1 MSLQRLRE
9 EIHETLRDSALAKFI
24 VVLLLLAGVA
34 MLYFPIQTLIADPSN
49 LSMIIYIAIIGVI
62 ALLFLVLI
70 LLGCTGKPRPQ
81 PPTEVPSRM
90 PTLPP
95 QSATRPSAR
104 APSLPALQE
113 DAEGNFTATNPLT
126 QQSPVS
132 RPKPSVRF
140 HTDTLPSQD
149 QES

>member
-1 MSLQRLRE
+1 
-9 EIHETLRDSALAKFI
+9 
-24 VVLLLLAGVA
+24 
-34 MLYFPIQTLIADPSN
+34 MLYFPIQTLIVDPSN

-62 ALLFLVLI
+62 ALLFVGLI
-70 LLGCTGKPRPQ
+70 VLGCTGKPRTQ
-81 PPTEVPSRM
+81 PPTEVPTRM
-90 PTLPP
+90 PTSV
-95 QSATRPSAR
+95 QRAA

-113 DAEGNFTATNPLT
+113 DAEGNFTAVNPLT
-126 QQSPVS
+126 QQTPVS